1 MNAIRY
7 KKLIHYRKQVDDA
20 LFIPMS
26 LIEYFYQTEFGFIA
40 FMMFPELCHLVPKLI
55 TQDVAEP
62 RL

>member
-26 LIEYFYQTEFGFIA
+26 LIKYFYQTEFGFIA
-40 FMMFPELCHLVPKLI
+40 FMMFLSIGSGQVMCGCN
-55 TQDVAEP
+55 
-62 RL
+62 